1 MAKVLVPMQPDQPA
15 KTMAAVEA
23 AIRLH
28 RQENAAV
35 HLLSVQSRIN
45 GHVASYF
52 GADELRQL
60 QQKMGRE
67 DLADARRQLDAAGVP
82 YTTSMAVGRRAD
94 TIALTARE
102 YGCRRGLLG
111 APPESDVVGTMFGS
125 LADQLRHMIRATG
138 GVEVIGS

>member
-15 KTMAAVEA
+15 KTQAALET

-35 HLLSVQSRIN
+35 HLLSVQARVN

-52 GADELRQL
+52 GADDLRQL

-67 DLADARRQLDAAGVP
+67 DLAAARRQLDAANVP
-82 YTTSMAVGRRAD
+82 YTTSIVIGRRAD

-102 YGCRRGLLG
+102 YGCRRVLLG
-111 APPESDVVGTMFGS
+111 APPQNDVVATVFGS
-125 LADQLRHMIRATG
+125 LADQLRHMIRNSG
-138 GVEVIGS
+138 GFEVIGS

>member
-35 HLLSVQSRIN
+35 HLLSVQSRVN
-45 GHVASYF
+45 GHVASCF
-52 GADELRQL
+52 GADELLQL

-94 TIALTARE
+94 TIALIARE
-102 YGCRRGLLG
+102 YGCRRVLLG
-111 APPESDVVGTMFGS
+111 SPPESDVVGTMFGS

-138 GVEVIGS
+138 GFEVIGS

>member
-1 MAKVLVPMQPDQPA
+1 MNKILVPVDPA
-15 KTMAAVEA
+15 DPARTREALQTAVRIYA
-23 AIRLH
+23 
-28 RQENAAV
+28 QGPVDV
-35 HLLSVQSRIN
+35 HLLSVQSRVN

-67 DLADARRQLDAAGVP
+67 DLAGARRLLDAANVP
-82 YTTSMAVGRRAD
+82 YTTSIAIGRRAD

-102 YGCRRGLLG
+102 YGCRRVLLG

-125 LADQLRHMIRATG
+125 LADQLRHMIRSTG
-138 GVEVIGS
+138 SFEVIGS

>member
-82 YTTSMAVGRRAD
+82 YTTSMAVGRRA
-94 TIALTARE
+94 TPR
-102 YGCRRGLLG
+102 
-111 APPESDVVGTMFGS
+111 APAGRQLMFG
-125 LADQLRHMIRATG
+125 ATAAPRSQQ
-138 GVEVIGS
+138 VIGS

>member
-102 YGCRRGLLG
+102 YGCRRVLLG

-125 LADQLRHMIRATG
+125 LADQLRHMIRVTG
-138 GVEVIGS
+138 GFEVIGS

>member
-28 RQENAAV
+28 RHENAAV
-35 HLLSVQSRIN
+35 HLLSVQSRVN

-52 GADELRQL
+52 GVEELRQL

-67 DLADARRQLDAAGVP
+67 DLAAARRQLDAAGVP
-82 YTTSMAVGRRAD
+82 YTTSIAVGRRAD

-102 YGCRRGLLG
+102 YGCRRVLLG
-111 APPESDVVGTMFGS
+111 SPPESDVVGTMFGS
-125 LADQLRHMIRATG
+125 LADQLRHMMRATG
-138 GVEVIGS
+138 GFEVIGS

>member
-1 MAKVLVPMQPDQPA
+1 MQPDQPA
-15 KTMAAVEA
+15 KTRAAVEA

-35 HLLSVQSRIN
+35 HLLSVQARVN

-52 GADELRQL
+52 GADELRVL

-67 DLADARRQLDAAGVP
+67 DLCAARKLLDAANVP
-82 YTTSMAVGRRAD
+82 YTTSIAIGRRAD
-94 TIALTARE
+94 TIAQTAHE
-102 YGCRRGLLG
+102 YGCRRVLLG

-125 LADQLRHMIRATG
+125 LADQLRHMIRSTG
-138 GVEVIGS
+138 GFEVIGS

>member
-1 MAKVLVPMQPDQPA
+1 MNKILVPVDPA
-15 KTMAAVEA
+15 DPARTREALQTAVRIYA
-23 AIRLH
+23 
-28 RQENAAV
+28 QGPVDV

-102 YGCRRGLLG
+102 YGCRRVLLG

-125 LADQLRHMIRATG
+125 LADQLRHMIRVTG
-138 GVEVIGS
+138 GFEVIGS